1 MRHLCLVFL
10 SVAAAFVAACT
21 EVPTQPPSS
30 TATAPDFAQLGNVRV
45 PIAFSGVTCDSDLV
59 EGTAIG
65 HFHNTSTQDANGDL
79 HITNH
84 TTITGSAIAQQSGA
98 TYRVSFEDNL
108 SISVPESPLTFTEV
122 MNLKLIGQGR
132 APNLVGQSL
141 AHFTVNAN
149 GVLTAAIDKFVVHC
163 PT

>member
-59 EGTAIG
+59 EGAAIG

-84 TTITGSAIAQQSGA
+84 TTITGSATAQQSGA

-108 SISVPESPLTFTEV
+108 SISLPESPLTFTEV
-122 MNLKLIGQGR
+122 MNLKLIGQGG
-132 APNLVGQSL
+132 APNLVGKSL

>member
-10 SVAAAFVAACT
+10 SVAAALVAACT
-21 EVPTQPPSS
+21 DVPTQPPSS
-30 TATAPDFAQLGNVRV
+30 TGPDFAQLGNVRV

-59 EGTAIG
+59 EGTGIA
-65 HFHNTSTQDANGDL
+65 HFHNTSTQDATGDL

-84 TTITGSAIAQQSGA
+84 TTITGSAVAQQSGA

-108 SISVPESPLTFTEV
+108 SLSLPESPLTFTEV
-122 MNLKLIGQGR
+122 MHLDLIGQGG
-132 APNLVGQSL
+132 APNLVAQAL

>member
-1 MRHLCLVFL
+1 MRHLRLVFL
-10 SVAAAFVAACT
+10 FVAAWLVAACT
-21 EVPTQPPSS
+21 DVPTQPPAS
-30 TATAPDFAQLGNVRV
+30 TVPNFAQLGNVRV
-45 PIAFSGVTCDSDLV
+45 PVAFSGVTCDSDLV

-65 HFHNTSTQDANGDL
+65 HFHNTSTHDANGRL

-84 TTITGSAIAQQSGA
+84 TTIIGSAVAQQTGA

-108 SISVPESPLTFTEV
+108 SLSLPESPLTFTEV
-122 MNLKLIGQGR
+122 MHLVLIGQGG
-132 APNLVGQSL
+132 APNLVAQTL